1 MFLLGVAGCLI
12 PVADDLYSVGF
23 LGYRTR
29 AGTAEPVNLTY
40 IVEEGAAN
48 GNELPTGVRFG
59 RKQTWQQ
66 REESFVLKPSMKVRA
81 WYSGAVFHGLF
92 CARVS

>member
-1 MFLLGVAGCLI
+1 MGVTSCPI
-12 PVADDLYSVGF
+12 PVAGDPYLVGF
-23 LGYRTR
+23 PRYLKR

-48 GNELPTGVRFG
+48 GNELLAGVRFG

-66 REESFVLKPSMKVRA
+66 REESFILKPSMKVRA